1 MERLSQAFGLGEAS
15 LRSLL
20 DNLPVAIGILEG
32 VRPDGTIPMAAP
44 VIYYNRTWVKLFG
57 FGTDAVKTGEDATRR
72 LYPDPVLREE
82 MIRRRQEANAR
93 RQADGGS
100 ELMEARAMGA
110 DGRWLDVLTGT
121 TVIGTRMVVTM
132 LDITAQRRAESALG
146 ESLRLAVHRGGSARR
161 LVLRPSVLAVVAE
174 GKHTRVLVGA
184 ESLPDRRSITE
195 WEKLLRSDGFS
206 RIDRSTLLHPGRLSG
221 LTLFGRGAKVAL
233 LGSPLSVEL
242 GRAGRE
248 RVQSLLGQ
256 ASA

>member
-1 MERLSQAFGLGEAS
+1 
-15 LRSLL
+15 
-20 DNLPVAIGILEG
+20 
-32 VRPDGTIPMAAP
+32 
-44 VIYYNRTWVKLFG
+44 
-57 FGTDAVKTGEDATRR
+57 
-72 LYPDPVLREE
+72 
-82 MIRRRQEANAR
+82 
-93 RQADGGS
+93 
-100 ELMEARAMGA
+100 
-110 DGRWLDVLTGT
+110 
-121 TVIGTRMVVTM
+121 MVVTM

-206 RIDRSTLLHPGRLSG
+206 RIDRSTLLHPGRLAG
-221 LTLFGRGAKVAL
+221 LTLLGRGAKVAL

-256 ASA
+256 APA